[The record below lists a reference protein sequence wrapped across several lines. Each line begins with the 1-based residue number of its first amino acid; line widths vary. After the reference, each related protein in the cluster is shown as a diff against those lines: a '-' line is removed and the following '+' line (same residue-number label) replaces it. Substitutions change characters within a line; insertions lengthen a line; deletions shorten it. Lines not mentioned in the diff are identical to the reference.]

1 MRARGMR
8 LRIAAVLLVTLVFLG
23 VALWP
28 LELDVAAAA
37 LASADW
43 PRVLGALGLY
53 LVAHM
58 LRAGRLGLLVGG
70 EVPFRR
76 LFVIN
81 TVGFLAINV
90 VPLRLGEAV
99 RPWLLAERE
108 GVPLGH
114 GIAGIVL
121 ERLLD
126 MLMLLCMLIGLTLI
140 VELPAG
146 GVQVEGI
153 DVVRAGQVFAGTLV
167 AAGTVAAALVVVAG
181 PSVLPLLERLPLG
194 QRIAGLAARFREGL
208 LTLVRSPVRGIMGVG
223 LSAVIWAVTVGAVW
237 LTLSAFDG
245 LPATLAAAWT
255 TWSVTISGMAAVPT
269 AGFFGIYE
277 VCCAAALALWSVDP
291 SVARTFAVV
300 LHLGQF
306 GFIVVLGGGALV
318 AEGLSL
324 RDLVRQAP
332 SD

>member
-1 MRARGMR
+1 MR
-8 LRIAAVLLVTLVFLG
+8 LRIAAVLLVTLVFMV

-28 LELDVAAAA
+28 LELDVALAA

-43 PRVLGALGLY
+43 TRVGGALGLY
-53 LVAHM
+53 LVAHL

-70 EVPFRR
+70 DVPFKR

-108 GVPLGH
+108 GVTLGR

-126 MLMLLCMLIGLTLI
+126 MLMLLGMLLGLTLI

-153 DVVRAGQVFAGTLV
+153 DVVRGGQIFAGTLV
-167 AAGTVAAALVVVAG
+167 AAGTAFAALVVVAG
-181 PSVLPLLERLPLG
+181 EHVLPLLAKLPLG
-194 QRIAGLAARFREGL
+194 ERIAGLAGRFREGL
-208 LTLVRSPVRGIMGVG
+208 LALVQEPMKGVMGVL
-223 LSAVIWAVTVGAVW
+223 LSAIIWAVTVGAVW
-237 LTLSAFDG
+237 LTLSAFEG

-277 VCCAAALALWSVDP
+277 VCCAAALALWQVDP
-291 SVARTFAVV
+291 SIARTFAVV

-324 RDLVRQAP
+324 RDLVRQDPAP
-332 SD
+332 QG

>member
-1 MRARGMR
+1 MR
-8 LRIAAVLLVTLVFLG
+8 LRIGAVLVVTLVFLG

-28 LELDVAAAA
+28 LELDVARAA
-37 LASADW
+37 LGSADW
-43 PRVLGALGLY
+43 VRVVGALGLY

-70 EVPFRR
+70 DVPFRR
-76 LFVIN
+76 LFAIN

-108 GVPLGH
+108 GIPLGH

-140 VELPAG
+140 VELPDG

-167 AAGTVAAALVVVAG
+167 AAGTVFAGLVVAAG
-181 PSVLPLLERLPLG
+181 QHVLPLVERLPLG
-194 QRIAGLAARFREGL
+194 ARVAGLAGRFREGL
-208 LTLVRSPVRGIMGVG
+208 LALVRAPVRGLIGVT

-245 LPATLAAAWT
+245 LPATLSAAWT
-255 TWSVTISGMAAVPT
+255 TWSVTIAGMAAVPT

-277 VCCAAALALWSVDP
+277 VCCAAALALWHVDP

-306 GFIVVLGGGALV
+306 GFIVVLGGGALL

-324 RDLVRQAP
+324 RDLVRQTP
-332 SD
+332 EG

>member
-1 MRARGMR
+1 MR

-23 VALWP
+23 VALRP
-28 LELDVAAAA
+28 LELDVARAA
-37 LASADW
+37 LGSADW
-43 PRVLGALGLY
+43 ARVGGALGLY
-53 LVAHM
+53 LVAHL

-70 EVPFRR
+70 GVPFRR

-108 GVPLGH
+108 GVSLGR

-126 MLMLLCMLIGLTLI
+126 MLMLLCMLLGLTFI
-140 VELPAG
+140 VQLPAG
-146 GVQVEGI
+146 GVQVEGV

-167 AAGTVAAALVVVAG
+167 VGGIAFAALVVVAG
-181 PSVLPLLERLPLG
+181 ERVLRLIARLPLG
-194 QRIAGLAARFREGL
+194 GRIAALAGRFREGILALVQRPARGVAGL
-208 LTLVRSPVRGIMGVG
+208 L
-223 LSAVIWAVTVGAVW
+223 LSAVIWAVTVAAVW
-237 LTLSAFDG
+237 LTLSGFEG

-255 TWSVTISGMAAVPT
+255 TWSVTIAGMAAVPT

-277 VCCAAALALWSVDP
+277 VCCAAALALWQVDP
-291 SVARTFAVV
+291 SIARTFAVV

-306 GFIVVLGGGALV
+306 GFIVVLGGGALL

-324 RDLVRQAP
+324 RDLVQRAP
-332 SD
+332 EPPG

>member
-1 MRARGMR
+1 MR
-8 LRIAAVLLVTLVFLG
+8 LRIAVVLLVTLVFLG
-23 VALWP
+23 VALAP
-28 LELDVAAAA
+28 LELDVAREA
-37 LASADW
+37 LGTADW
-43 PRVLGALGLY
+43 TRVAGALGLY
-53 LVAHM
+53 VVAHM

-70 EVPFRR
+70 DVPFKR
-76 LFVIN
+76 LFIIN

-108 GVPLGH
+108 GIALGR

-126 MLMLLCMLIGLTLI
+126 MLMLLCMLLGLTLI
-140 VELPAG
+140 VQLPPG

-153 DVVRAGQVFAGTLV
+153 DVVRGGQVFAGTLV
-167 AAGTVAAALVVVAG
+167 AAGTVFAGFVVFAG
-181 PSVLPLLERLPLG
+181 DRVLPVIARLPLG
-194 QRIAGLAARFREGL
+194 TRMASLGARFREGIL
-208 LTLVRSPVRGIMGVG
+208 ALIRKPARGVMGVL

-237 LTLSAFDG
+237 LTLSAFPG

-277 VCCAAALALWSVDP
+277 VCCAAALALWRVDP
-291 SVARTFAVV
+291 SIARTFAVV

-306 GFIVVLGGGALV
+306 GFIVVLGGGALL
-318 AEGLSL
+318 AEGLGL
-324 RDLVRQAP
+324 RDLVQRPPP
-332 SD
+332 SLG

>member
-1 MRARGMR
+1 
-8 LRIAAVLLVTLVFLG
+8 VLLVTLVFVG
-23 VALWP
+23 VALRP
-28 LELDVAAAA
+28 LELDVARAA

-43 PRVLGALGLY
+43 SRVGGALGLY
-53 LVAHM
+53 LVAHL

-70 EVPFRR
+70 DIPFKR
-76 LFVIN
+76 LFIIN

-108 GVPLGH
+108 GVPLGR

-126 MLMLLCMLIGLTLI
+126 MLMLLCMLFGLTFI
-140 VELPAG
+140 VELPEG

-153 DVVRAGQVFAGTLV
+153 DVVRGGQIFAGTLV
-167 AAGTVAAALVVVAG
+167 VLGAAFAGLVVVAG
-181 PSVLPLLERLPLG
+181 DRVMPLLERLPMG
-194 QRIAGLAARFREGL
+194 GRIAALAGRFREGIL
-208 LTLVRSPVRGIMGVG
+208 ALVQQPARGVMGVL
-223 LSAVIWAVTVGAVW
+223 LSVVIWAVTVAAVW
-237 LTLSAFDG
+237 LTLSGFEG

-277 VCCAAALALWSVDP
+277 VCCAAALALWQVDP
-291 SVARTFAVV
+291 SIARTFAVV

-306 GFIVVLGGGALV
+306 GFIIMLGGGALL

-324 RDLVRQAP
+324 RDLVRQERP
-332 SD
+332 PRG

>member
-1 MRARGMR
+1 M
-8 LRIAAVLLVTLVFLG
+8 LLVTLVFVG
-23 VALWP
+23 VALRP
-28 LELDVAAAA
+28 LELDVARAA

-43 PRVLGALGLY
+43 SRVGGALGLY
-53 LVAHM
+53 LVAHL

-70 EVPFRR
+70 DIPFKR
-76 LFVIN
+76 LFIIN

-108 GVPLGH
+108 GVPLGR

-126 MLMLLCMLIGLTLI
+126 MLMLLCMLFGLTFI
-140 VELPAG
+140 VELPEG

-153 DVVRAGQVFAGTLV
+153 DVVRGGQIFAGTLV
-167 AAGTVAAALVVVAG
+167 VLGAAFAGLVVVAG
-181 PSVLPLLERLPLG
+181 DRVMPLLERLPMG
-194 QRIAGLAARFREGL
+194 GRIAALAGRFREGIL
-208 LTLVRSPVRGIMGVG
+208 ALVQQPARGVMGVL
-223 LSAVIWAVTVGAVW
+223 LSVVIWAVTVAAVW
-237 LTLSAFDG
+237 LTLSGFEG

-277 VCCAAALALWSVDP
+277 VCCAAALALWQVDP
-291 SVARTFAVV
+291 SIARTFAVV

-306 GFIVVLGGGALV
+306 GFIIMLGGGALL

-324 RDLVRQAP
+324 RDLVRQERP
-332 SD
+332 PRG

>member
-1 MRARGMR
+1 MR
-8 LRIAAVLLVTLVFLG
+8 LRIAAVLLVTLVFMG

-28 LELDVAAAA
+28 LELDVALAA

-43 PRVLGALGLY
+43 TRVGGALGLY
-53 LVAHM
+53 LVAHL

-70 EVPFRR
+70 DVPFKR
-76 LFVIN
+76 LFIIN

-108 GVPLGH
+108 GVALGR

-126 MLMLLCMLIGLTLI
+126 MLMLLCMLLGLTLI

-153 DVVRAGQVFAGTLV
+153 DVVRGGQVFAGTLV
-167 AAGTVAAALVVVAG
+167 AAGTAFAALVVVAG
-181 PSVLPLLERLPLG
+181 ERVLPLIEKLPMG
-194 QRIAGLAARFREGL
+194 ARIAGLAGRFREGFL
-208 LTLVRSPVRGIMGVG
+208 ALVKQPAKG
-223 LSAVIWAVTVGAVW
+223 LSGVLLSAIIWAVTVGAVW
-237 LTLSAFDG
+237 LTLSAFEG
-245 LPATLAAAWT
+245 LPATLEAAWT

-277 VCCAAALALWSVDP
+277 VCCAAALALWQVDP

-306 GFIVVLGGGALV
+306 GFIIVLGGGALV

-324 RDLVRQAP
+324 RDLVRQQPAP
-332 SD
+332 KG

>member
-1 MRARGMR
+1 MR
-8 LRIAAVLLVTLVFLG
+8 LRIAVVLLVTLVFVG
-23 VALWP
+23 VALRP
-28 LELDVAAAA
+28 LELDVAMAA

-43 PRVLGALGLY
+43 TRVGGALGLY
-53 LVAHM
+53 LVAHL

-70 EVPFRR
+70 DVPYKR
-76 LFVIN
+76 LFIIN
-81 TVGFLAINV
+81 TIGFLAINV

-108 GVPLGH
+108 GVSLGR

-126 MLMLLCMLIGLTLI
+126 MLMLLCMLLGLTFI

-153 DVVRAGQVFAGTLV
+153 DVVRGGQVFAGTLV
-167 AAGTVAAALVVVAG
+167 AAGTVFAGLVVVAG
-181 PSVLPLLERLPLG
+181 DRVLPLLERLPMG
-194 QRIAGLAARFREGL
+194 GRIAGLAGRFREGIL
-208 LTLVRSPVRGIMGVG
+208 ALIQQPARALMGVL
-223 LSAVIWAVTVGAVW
+223 LSAIIWAVTVAAVW
-237 LTLSAFDG
+237 LTLSGFEG

-255 TWSVTISGMAAVPT
+255 TWAVTISGMAAVPT

-277 VCCAAALALWSVDP
+277 VCCAAALALWQVDP

-306 GFIVVLGGGALV
+306 GFIVVLGGVALL

-324 RDLVRQAP
+324 RDLVRQDPAG
-332 SD
+332 